1 MQTCV
6 QQATKPGSAELL
18 LDALSVLALNGMPE
32 LITVLRI
39 NYPGRDGGAA
49 AATSLQSASLTLKEV
64 ADSLKA
70 EFVGKQDDRVL
81 MRAGRTAAQL
91 YAERHGRPPG
101 KHKEMHGGRV
111 IDVNSYTE
119 ADRDLLQEAV
129 RQTMRK
135 DSPSVA
141 PFFQRKITTKKT

>member
-1 MQTCV
+1 M
-6 QQATKPGSAELL
+6 
-18 LDALSVLALNGMPE
+18 
-32 LITVLRI
+32 
-39 NYPGRDGGAA
+39 
-49 AATSLQSASLTLKEV
+49 

-81 MRAGRTAAQL
+81 MCAGRTAAQL

-135 DSPSVA
+135 DSQPVTR
-141 PFFQRKITTKKT
+141 FFQPSKQVL

>member
-1 MQTCV
+1 M
-6 QQATKPGSAELL
+6 
-18 LDALSVLALNGMPE
+18 
-32 LITVLRI
+32 
-39 NYPGRDGGAA
+39 
-49 AATSLQSASLTLKEV
+49 

-81 MRAGRTAAQL
+81 MRAGRAAAQL

-135 DSPSVA
+135 DRQPVTR
-141 PFFQRKITTKKT
+141 FFQPSKQVL